1 MHCVLRSDDL
11 FVMQRAKD
19 VLEAK
24 GITCLIKNQFAS
36 GAMGEIPPQDCIPEL
51 WLLDESWA
59 PRAERILAEL
69 DERPQ
74 QGAWHCPQCREL
86 NEAQF
91 AICWNCQD
99 SRD

>member
-1 MHCVLRSDDL
+1 MLCLMRSEN
-11 FVMQRAKD
+11 FFKIQQAKD
-19 VLEAK
+19 VLEEK
-24 GITCLIKNQFAS
+24 GILCLIKNQFAF

-51 WLLDESWA
+51 WLVDESWA

-74 QGAWHCPQCREL
+74 QDAWHCRQCGEL